1 MTLSG
6 LIFVALAAA
15 WAAYLIPKAVRHH
28 DEVARSRS
36 VDRFSSTMRVL
47 ARREP
52 VSTRDARLVV
62 TPARDGSGPV
72 VTTKA
77 TRPTAAQVKARRAA
91 ARRAAQRRRRVLG
104 TVLLLNV
111 VVAALAAF
119 GLVDWAW
126 QALPASLL
134 VAWLVACRLMVRS
147 ERATAR
153 PLAVP
158 VPDAQ
163 QGAEPPAV
171 PEHFATERDES
182 GFELVAGDAETT
194 TIPAV
199 TEPLHAE
206 GRRVEGQYVD
216 GQRADGM
223 WDPVPVT
230 LPTYVTKPAATRRTV
245 RTIDLGAPG
254 TWTSGRTDE
263 DAAIAREADAAASVA
278 RDEAPARRATGT

>member
-77 TRPTAAQVKARRAA
+77 TRPTAAQIKARRAA

-104 TVLLLNV
+104 TVLVLNV
-111 VVAALAAF
+111 AVAALAAF
-119 GLVDWAW
+119 GLVGWAW
-126 QALPASLL
+126 QALPAALL
-134 VAWLVACRLMVRS
+134 VAWLVTCRLMVRS

-153 PLAVP
+153 PLSVP
-158 VPDAQ
+158 VAP
-163 QGAEPPAV
+163 AEPAAV

-182 GFELVAGDAETT
+182 GFEVVAGDADTT

-199 TEPLHAE
+199 TEPLYAE
-206 GRRVEGQYVD
+206 AR
-216 GQRADGM
+216 RADGM

-230 LPTYVTKPAATRRTV
+230 LPTYVTKPAATRRSV

-254 TWTSGRTDE
+254 AWTSGHTDE
-263 DAAIAREADAAASVA
+263 DTAIAREADAAASAA
-278 RDEAPARRATGT
+278 RDETPAQRATGT

>member
-62 TPARDGSGPV
+62 TPARAATGPV
-72 VTTKA
+72 VTTKGR
-77 TRPTAAQVKARRAA
+77 RPSAAEVEARREA

-104 TVLLLNV
+104 TVL
-111 VVAALAAF
+111 VANAGVAGVAAF

-126 QALPASLL
+126 QAVPATLL
-134 VAWLVACRLMVRS
+134 VLWLVACRLMVKS
-147 ERATAR
+147 ERRQVVGRAL
-153 PLAVP
+153 PP
-158 VPDAQ
+158 AQ
-163 QGAEPPAV
+163 APAEPDAV
-171 PEHFATERDES
+171 PEHIAVARNDQGFDE
-182 GFELVAGDAETT
+182 VAPEADTT
-194 TIPAV
+194 TIPAIK
-199 TEPLHAE
+199 EPL
-206 GRRVEGQYVD
+206 
-216 GQRADGM
+216 

-230 LPTYVTKPAATRRTV
+230 LPTYVSKPAAARRTV
-245 RTIDLGAPG
+245 RTIDLGQPG
-254 TWTSGRTDE
+254 AWTSGRTE
-263 DAAIAREADAAASVA
+263 EAAAIAREADAAARAARTAPVA
-278 RDEAPARRATGT
+278 EQRATGS

>member
-62 TPARDGSGPV
+62 TPSRDAAGPV

-77 TRPTAAQVKARRAA
+77 TRPTAAQIKARREA

-104 TVLLLNV
+104 IILGLNV
-111 VVAALAAF
+111 VVATVAAF
-119 GLVDWAW
+119 GVIDWAW
-126 QALPASLL
+126 QAVPVTLL

-153 PLAVP
+153 PLVAP
-158 VPDAQ
+158 VQRAD
-163 QGAEPPAV
+163 AEPASV
-171 PEHFATERDES
+171 PEHFATERDEA
-182 GFELVAGDAETT
+182 GFEVVACDADTT
-194 TIPAV
+194 TIPAI
-199 TEPLHAE
+199 TDPLPEQAI
-206 GRRVEGQYVD
+206 G
-216 GQRADGM
+216 GM

-230 LPTYVTKPAATRRTV
+230 LPTYVSKPAATRRTV

-263 DAAIAREADAAASVA
+263 DAALAREADAAAAAA
-278 RDEAPARRATGT
+278 RDEAPAQRATGT

>member
-1 MTLSG
+1 VTLSG

-52 VSTRDARLVV
+52 VGTRDARLVV
-62 TPARDGSGPV
+62 TPARGGSAPV

-91 ARRAAQRRRRVLG
+91 ARLAAQRRRRVLG
-104 TVLLLNV
+104 AILGLNL
-111 VVAALAAF
+111 VVAVLAAF
-119 GLVDWAW
+119 GVIGWAW
-126 QALPASLL
+126 QAVPATLL

-158 VPDAQ
+158 GAD
-163 QGAEPPAV
+163 AEPAAV
-171 PEHFATERDES
+171 PEHIATERDEA

-194 TIPAV
+194 TIPAIA
-199 TEPLHAE
+199 EPLH
-206 GRRVEGQYVD
+206 VEAP
-216 GQRADGM
+216 RPDGM

-263 DAAIAREADAAASVA
+263 DAAIAREADAAASAA